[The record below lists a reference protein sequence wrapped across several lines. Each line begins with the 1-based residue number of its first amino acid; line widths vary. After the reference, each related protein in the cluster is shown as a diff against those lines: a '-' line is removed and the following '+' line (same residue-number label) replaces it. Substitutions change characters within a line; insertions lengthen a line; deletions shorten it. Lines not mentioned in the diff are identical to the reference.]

1 MSLSHVAMR
10 VQSMGLVLSQQI
22 IKNTI
27 DIIYHLSNDNNLVF
41 DVLFRLQVELNLINY
56 NKAVVGAHKYN
67 F

>member
-41 DVLFRLQVELNLINY
+41 DVLFRLQVELNLIKH